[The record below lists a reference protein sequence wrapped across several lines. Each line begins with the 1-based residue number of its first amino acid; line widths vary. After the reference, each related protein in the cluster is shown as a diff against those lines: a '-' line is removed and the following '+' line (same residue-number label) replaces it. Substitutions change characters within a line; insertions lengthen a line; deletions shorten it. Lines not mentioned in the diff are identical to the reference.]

1 MIIKETI
8 SSTSFREYLY
18 EQAFSKDVMISKFT
32 NNSDNIFNHILKVL
46 VYDDNLNDKKHLREM
61 SGIVRSLQN
70 KTIKSKITPEDLYHI
85 FYGNIEE
92 DSNLK
97 QYILDLEINYG
108 SLQKSKLSENEIHF
122 RLARIFKRLSSE
134 ILTKSFK
141 SFEKYPELRD
151 RF

>member
-1 MIIKETI
+1 MTMKEN
-8 SSTSFREYLY
+8 SFKEYLY

-46 VYDDNLNDKKHLREM
+46 VYDDHLNNKKHLREM

-70 KTIKSKITPEDLYHI
+70 KTIKSKIKPEDLYHI

-92 DSNLK
+92 DANLK

-122 RLARIFKRLSSE
+122 RLVRIFKRLSSE

-141 SFEKYPELRD
+141 SFEDYIELGD
-151 RF
+151 RI